1 MKNKLFLG
9 GLVALALSG
18 AVQAA
23 DFKNSGAVL
32 PTTLPFSEL
41 VEVGDMLFLS
51 GQIGNIPG
59 TLELAPGGIEAES
72 KQVMD
77 NISTSL
83 EAHGYSLANLVK
95 CTVILA
101 DISEWGSFNGVYK
114 DYFEAGK
121 FPARAAFAGSGL
133 ALGAR
138 VEVDCIGAK

>member
-1 MKNKLFLG
+1 MKNAVIAGAFA
-9 GLVALALSG
+9 ALAFVGSSD
-18 AVQAA
+18 AA
-23 DFKNSGAVL
+23 EFKNSGAVL

-51 GQIGNIPG
+51 GQIGNMPG

-83 EAHGYSLANLVK
+83 EAHGYSLTNLVK

-114 DYFEAGK
+114 AYFEVGK
-121 FPARAAFAGSGL
+121 FPARAAFGASGL